1 MNYLGPKITGQL
13 VVEMP
18 NKEDCQHL
26 LPPLELGV
34 LFSTAEH
41 LDALEPGMTGI
52 GENQSFCVAP
62 GH

>member
-1 MNYLGPKITGQL
+1 MAETPI
-13 VVEMP
+13 
-18 NKEDCQHL
+18 KEDTCIS
-26 LPPLELGV
+26 LPPPGTEG
-34 LFSTAEH
+34 SPPQHWH